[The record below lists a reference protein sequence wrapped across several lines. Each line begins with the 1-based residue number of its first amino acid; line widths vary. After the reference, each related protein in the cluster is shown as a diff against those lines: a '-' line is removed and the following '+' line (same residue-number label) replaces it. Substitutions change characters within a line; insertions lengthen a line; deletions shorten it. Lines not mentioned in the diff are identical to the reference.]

1 MKLMGLN
8 AWKWRWRVP
17 MKCALLAMTVLMV
30 CFPNPRRLMSHIQH
44 YRDPS
49 ALIEPNAKSI
59 EPWVQELAPKLS
71 DDIEP
76 REALKRVERFV
87 YDKVPYEWD
96 WNTWG
101 TADYLPTVDEVVA
114 MGKEDCDGRAVVAA
128 SLLRRFGFQA
138 DLVNDFA
145 HVWVRTEHGDTM
157 SPGKKP
163 VFVATDD
170 GIVIDWSALTQLPR
184 AAAYGVAVFPLSRE
198 LVILAVAWLLLLP
211 IQGRAARNLV
221 GLALLVGGLILLRVG
236 SSNYGHPSSWT
247 QIAGLVLLMS
257 GTASAMV
264 RSRHLGGAP
273 VMETVKEP

>member
-1 MKLMGLN
+1 
-8 AWKWRWRVP
+8 
-17 MKCALLAMTVLMV
+17 MKCAVFAMTVLLV
-30 CFPNPRRLMSHIQH
+30 CFPNPRRLMRHIQH

-128 SLLRRFGFQA
+128 SLLRRFGFKA

-163 VFVATDD
+163 VIVTTDD
-170 GIVIDWSALTQLPR
+170 GVVIDWSALTQLPS
-184 AAAYGVAVFPLSRE
+184 AMAYGVAVFPLGRE
-198 LVILAVAWLLLLP
+198 LVILAVGDRKAVRAGGHDKAPNLRFDAFGTVTELP
-211 IQGRAARNLV
+211 LRNPDT
-221 GLALLVGGLILLRVG
+221 LR
-236 SSNYGHPSSWT
+236 
-247 QIAGLVLLMS
+247 
-257 GTASAMV
+257 
-264 RSRHLGGAP
+264 R
-273 VMETVKEP
+273 

>member
-1 MKLMGLN
+1 MKLLGLN
-8 AWKWRWRVP
+8 ALKSRWRVP
-17 MKCALLAMTVLMV
+17 IKCALLAMTVLMV
-30 CFPNPRRLMSHIQH
+30 CFPNPRRLIRHLQH
-44 YRDPS
+44 YRNPS

-101 TADYLPTVDEVVA
+101 TADYLPTVGEVVA

-128 SLLRRFGFQA
+128 SLLRRFGFKA
-138 DLVNDFA
+138 ELVNDFA

-163 VFVATDD
+163 VAITTDD
-170 GIVIDWSALTQLPR
+170 GVVIDWSALTQLPR
-184 AAAYGVAVFPLSRE
+184 AAAYGVAVFPLGRE
-198 LVILAVAWLLLLP
+198 LMILVVAWLLLLP
-211 IQGRAARNLV
+211 MHGKATFSMT
-221 GLALLVGGLILLRVG
+221 GLTLLIGGLILLRTG
-236 SSNYGHPSSWT
+236 SDDYRHPSSLA
-247 QIAGLVLLMS
+247 QIAALVLLVS
-257 GTASAMV
+257 GAVIAMV
-264 RSRHLGGAP
+264 RAP
-273 VMETVKEP
+273 SSGRAKLIEVLKKQ

>member
-8 AWKWRWRVP
+8 DWKWRWRWP
-17 MKCALLAMTVLMV
+17 MKCAVLAMTVLMV
-30 CFPNPRRLMSHIQH
+30 CFPNPRLLLRHIQH
-44 YRDPS
+44 YSNPN

-59 EPWVQELAPKLS
+59 EPWVQELAPMLS

-145 HVWVRTEHGDTM
+145 HVWVRTEYGDTM

-163 VFVATDD
+163 VLVTTDD
-170 GIVIDWSALTQLPR
+170 GLIIDWSALTQLPR
-184 AAAYGVAVFPLSRE
+184 AAAYGVAVFPLGRE
-198 LVILAVAWLLLLP
+198 LVILSMAWLLLLP
-211 IQGRAARNLV
+211 IQGRAVYNLT
-221 GLALLVGGLILLRVG
+221 GLVLLVGGLMLLRAGG
-236 SSNYGHPSSWT
+236 SDYRQPSNWT
-247 QIAGLVLLMS
+247 QTVGLVLLIS
-257 GTASAMV
+257 GTACAVV
-264 RSRHLGGAP
+264 RSRNREGAQ
-273 VMETVKEP
+273 VRET